1 VNRDQSLWCKL
12 LYAKYMKNKDF
23 FSTRSGGGSQFWRGL
38 HKVKHLFKRGAVHK
52 VGDG

>member
-23 FSTRSGGGSQFWRGL
+23 FLLGVEVALNSGGVYIKSNICLKG
-38 HKVKHLFKRGAVHK
+38 V
-52 VGDG
+52 